1 MVRDR
6 GGAARAAFP
15 LGPGGG
21 FSITY
26 LHSVTRQPCKEIFR
40 RGEEDAIVLVGT
52 EFGGSGAGL
61 PFTDEGGSATIRD
74 GKVVIEGMH
83 RSFER
88 IPIFL
93 LPLTEHRLGIGGR
106 EHDLLALLGGRGLAV
121 LTIEHCGRA
130 RLHAALKRGF
140 P

>member
-6 GGAARAAFP
+6 SGGLRAAFP
-15 LGPGGG
+15 LPPGAR

-26 LHSVTRQPCKEIFR
+26 LHSVTRQPCTERFR
-40 RGEEDAIVLVGT
+40 RGRRLAIVLVGT

-61 PFTDEGGSATIRD
+61 PFTDEGGSVTIRD

-88 IPIFL
+88 IPIL
-93 LPLTEHRLGIGGR
+93 PLPLTRHRLSVQGR
-106 EHDLLALLGGRGLAV
+106 EHDLLALAGEGGLAV
-121 LTIEHCGRA
+121 LAIERCGSA
-130 RLHAALKRGF
+130 RLRAALGRGLR
-140 P
+140 